1 MGYFYRENNGQISQI
16 GTAWLGTHVVTIRCS
31 YTEDV
36 FYALT
41 SSSHAPLE
49 PTSPSCAETL
59 SRFFSIGYQLVGA
72 YPYGNEILYVF
83 IYR

>member
-1 MGYFYRENNGQISQI
+1 MVYFYRDNGQIPQI

-36 FYALT
+36 FYSLT
-41 SSSHAPLE
+41 SSDHAPLE
-49 PTSPSCAETL
+49 PASSSCAETL
-59 SRFFSIGYQLVGA
+59 SRYFSIGYQLVGA
-72 YPYGNEILYVF
+72 YPYGGEILYVF